1 MSTARPPEGAHAG
14 AREGEG
20 SRIDASTLYDVR
32 VAINYRYGSRVPFA
46 KHVLRIDPENDA
58 RQEVLEA
65 SMVVEPAP
73 SERWPEIDQFGNRT
87 VMLALDSPHD
97 RLEVRLGAR
106 IRVHAIEPCADS
118 PAWESI
124 RDAVP
129 AMTGLSARAPAHF
142 VFPCRMTIADAD
154 LVDYVMP
161 SFAPGRPILDAAADL
176 GRRIHADFRYAPGST
191 TVSTTALEFM
201 RGRAGVC
208 QDFAHLMIAGM
219 RAIGLPIAYVSGLL
233 RTVPP
238 PGSARLEGA
247 DAMHA
252 WVAVWGGPDIGW
264 VGLDPTNAVFA
275 SSDHIRIGMGRA
287 YADVAPIDGVII
299 AAGEH
304 ANDVAVDVVPL
315 A

>member
-1 MSTARPPEGAHAG
+1 MSAT
-14 AREGEG
+14 
-20 SRIDASTLYDVR
+20 TLYEVK
-32 VAINYRYGSRVPFA
+32 VGITYRYGSQVPFA
-46 KHVLRIDPENDA
+46 KHVLRIQPESDA
-58 RQEVLEA
+58 GQEVIQSSL
-65 SMVVEPAP
+65 VVAPAP
-73 SERWPEIDQFGNRT
+73 SGQWPGIDPFGNRT
-87 VMLALDSPHD
+87 VMLALDDPHD
-97 RLEVRLGAR
+97 RLDVSLQAR
-106 IRVHAIEPCADS
+106 IRVHGREPPADS
-118 PAWESI
+118 PGWEAI
-124 RDAVP
+124 RDSVA
-129 AMTGLSARAPAHF
+129 TLSDLAPRAPAHF
-142 VFPCRMTIADAD
+142 VFPGRMTIGDAA

-161 SFAPGRPILDAAADL
+161 SFAPGRPIIEAAADL
-176 GRRIHADFRYAPGST
+176 SRRIHADFRYLPGATSVT
-191 TVSTTALEFM
+191 TTALEFM
-201 RGRAGVC
+201 RGGAGVC

-252 WVAVWGGPDIGW
+252 WVAAWGGPGIGW

-275 SSDHIRIGMGRA
+275 SSDHIRVGMGRA
-287 YADVAPIDGVII
+287 YADVAPIDGVIV